1 MKRNMATIAGFLLFL
16 LGFLSLVLSL
26 VGLKLDVLSFL
37 YDISPGFA
45 FLMHLLLM
53 VGGLA
58 TVYVA
63 RVGVNNDPSAES

>member
-1 MKRNMATIAGFLLFL
+1 MKRNLASIAGFLMFL

-37 YDISPGFA
+37 YSISPGFA
-45 FLMHLLLM
+45 FFVHLLFL

-58 TVYVA
+58 ILYVA
-63 RVGVNNDPSAES
+63 RVGINNEPDIES